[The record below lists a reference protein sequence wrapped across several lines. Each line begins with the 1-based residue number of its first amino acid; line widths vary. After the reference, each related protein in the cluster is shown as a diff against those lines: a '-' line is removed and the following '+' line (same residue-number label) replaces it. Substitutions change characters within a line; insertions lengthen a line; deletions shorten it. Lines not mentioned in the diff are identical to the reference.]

1 MKISDDFLATFQ
13 SEPDSSTSSAKDYFR
28 PKSVEPGKPAVFALL
43 EEDPCQWHLVW
54 GTPVAG
60 GNNKPFRFLEKPS
73 DEDIELELGKAY
85 TRALNY
91 EKTDTD
97 KVYKCLTF
105 PIFNWELGAVQVF
118 EILQFSINRQV
129 TAYATEKAYRNKLLE
144 YDFKLEK
151 ELTGGITKYHLRV
164 IPRDEDEHDDLVM
177 QKEWKRVQKAGFD
190 LNRLLTD
197 GDPFKEA

>member
-1 MKISDDFLATFQ
+1 MKLSDDFLSTFQ
-13 SEPDSSTSSAKDYFR
+13 SETEDSSSSATDYFR
-28 PKSVEPGKPAVFALL
+28 PKSVEPGKPAIFALC
-43 EEDPCQWHLVW
+43 EEDPCEWYLVW

-60 GNNKPFRFLEKPS
+60 GKNKPFRFLEKPS
-73 DEDIELELGKAY
+73 DDDIELELGKAY

-97 KVYKCLTF
+97 KIYQCLTF
-105 PIFNWELGAVQVF
+105 PIFNWELGVVQVF
-118 EILQFSINRQV
+118 EIPQFSINKQFS
-129 TAYATEKAYRNKLLE
+129 AIATEKVYKNKLLDF
-144 YDFKLEK
+144 DFKLEK

-164 IPRDEDEHDDLVM
+164 IPRDEEEHDDLVM

-197 GDPFKEA
+197 GNPFRES